1 MHGQNLAP
9 KSGVMYAL
17 NSPPP
22 VLPSGG
28 SQLRCASAIPLLV
41 EVRPS
46 IRPFT
51 HRRRQPALRTGP
63 RSRVNAPGL
72 HLRSNTEP
80 IRGPFGFRLPPPLR
94 FLCRAERVRRLNP
107 LPILDSESAV
117 CPQPSAPL
125 QDLSILRDRS
135 APAESNRR
143 NLPLWV
149 ARSSFAPRFAETF
162 DRHETNQ
169 SPGSATSH
177 QARCP

>member
-1 MHGQNLAP
+1 MHGQNVAP

-28 SQLRCASAIPLLV
+28 SQLRCASAVPLVV

-51 HRRRQPALRTGP
+51 LRRRRPALRTGP
-63 RSRVNAPGL
+63 RSRVNAPSL
-72 HLRSNTEP
+72 YLRGNSEP

-94 FLCRAERVRRLNP
+94 FYAGAERVRRLNP
-107 LPILDSESAV
+107 LPVLDSGFTV
-117 CPQPSAPL
+117 CPPASAPL

-135 APAESNRR
+135 APPESNRR
-143 NLPLWV
+143 NLPSWV
-149 ARSSFAPRFAETF
+149 ARSSFAPRFAETL
-162 DRHETNQ
+162 
-169 SPGSATSH
+169 
-177 QARCP
+177 